1 MSGQRIVIVNDFSVA
16 RGGATALALLAAEL
30 IAATGREVIY
40 LSGDAGG
47 AERLSRAGIP
57 NPGFGAQSLLARG
70 RASAFVSGLWNG
82 AAARFLSDWIA
93 REGRPD
99 DIYHL
104 HGWSQIFSP
113 AVFSALAGVRDRLV
127 VHAHDF
133 FLACPNGAFWDYG
146 GEAACHR
153 RPLSTACLAAR
164 CDRRSSAQKYWRAG
178 RHALRQ
184 GAFRFGA
191 AGPEILLIHAGML
204 PFFERAGFD
213 RGCLTVL
220 PNPVAVAVKP
230 PVNAAANRGFVFVGR
245 LDPEKGALT
254 AARAAAEAGVAL
266 RLVGEGPERD
276 AIAALTPPPEMTGW
290 LDRKAVAAEIR
301 RARALVMPSRY
312 AEPFGLV
319 AVEALRQGVP
329 VILPSHALLAADC
342 AATDAGAVY
351 DASEPGALAATLR
364 HLATDDAAVAKM
376 AANASAAAATMA
388 TTPSAWCDGLLAAYA
403 RTERLPVAAQ

>member
-1 MSGQRIVIVNDFSVA
+1 MTGQRIVIVNDFSVA

-30 IAATGREVIY
+30 LAAAGREVVF

-47 AERLSRAGIP
+47 ADRLAAAGVP
-57 NPGFGAQSLLARG
+57 NPGFGARPLLARR
-70 RASAFVSGLWNG
+70 RASAFIEGLWNG

-93 REGRPD
+93 REGRAD
-99 DIYHL
+99 DVYHL

-113 AVFSALAGVRDRLV
+113 AVFSALGRVRERLV

-153 RPLSTACLAAR
+153 RPLSAACLAAR
-164 CDRRSSAQKYWRAG
+164 CDRRSGAQKYWRAG

-191 AGPEILLIHAGML
+191 SGPEILLIHAGMR

-213 RGCLTVL
+213 ARSLTVL
-220 PNPVAVAVKP
+220 PNPVAE
-230 PVNAAANRGFVFVGR
+230 AAAPTVEAASHKGFVFVGR

-266 RLVGEGPERD
+266 RLVGEGPERG
-276 AIAALTPPPEMTGW
+276 AIAALAPPPVLTGW
-290 LDRKAVAAEIR
+290 LEREAVTAEIR

-329 VILPSHALLAADC
+329 VILPAHALIAADC
-342 AATDAGAVY
+342 AATGAGAVY
-351 DASEPGALAATLR
+351 EAREPGALAATLR
-364 HLATDDAAVAKM
+364 HLAADDAAVAAMSAK
-376 AANASAAAATMA
+376 APAAAARMA
-388 TTPSAWCDGLLAAYA
+388 TTPEDWRDGLLAAYE
-403 RTERLPVAAQ
+403 RTERVAAAAE